1 MFIFPRGCGSRNGG
15 NSGVESGV
23 KLGKPS
29 GFFVQSITSRRLP
42 RCGSTWT
49 TWPRLMSTHRR
60 LPCPGREGPLYP
72 WSNSTQETAGDG
84 GGPAPVS
91 SVSEQ
96 AVFALLQLL
105 LKRRIIA
112 DSKDLK
118 KGT

>member
-1 MFIFPRGCGSRNGG
+1 MRFNLDNLAPADVHPPQVAVSRSGRAIIPLEQLNPGNGRGWWR
-15 NSGVESGV
+15 SG
-23 KLGKPS
+23 
-29 GFFVQSITSRRLP
+29 
-42 RCGSTWT
+42 
-49 TWPRLMSTHRR
+49 
-60 LPCPGREGPLYP
+60 
-72 WSNSTQETAGDG
+72 A
-84 GGPAPVS
+84 VS